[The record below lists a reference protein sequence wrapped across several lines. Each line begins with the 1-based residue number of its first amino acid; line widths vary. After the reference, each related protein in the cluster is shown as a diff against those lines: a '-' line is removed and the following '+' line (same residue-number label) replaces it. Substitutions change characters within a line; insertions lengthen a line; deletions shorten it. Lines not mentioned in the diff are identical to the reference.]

1 MNDRIVILI
10 IDDIEVN
17 RVILKGIFENDYD
30 VIEAENGAQALEILD
45 NGIKVDVILLDIIM
59 PVMDGIDFLK
69 NIKSDKRY
77 CDIPIVVNTQ
87 AGEQENEYKALVLGA
102 DDFIA
107 KPYEPKIVK
116 RRITNIITKNPI
128 RILYWRLRYA
138 IAPWWMDAEIF
149 FILSLPSGKRST
161 FCALLATKR
170 SAMMEPKS
178 VSSAN

>member
-77 CDIPIVVNTQ
+77 CDIPIVVNT
-87 AGEQENEYKALVLGA
+87 GG
-102 DDFIA
+102 
-107 KPYEPKIVK
+107 
-116 RRITNIITKNPI
+116 
-128 RILYWRLRYA
+128 
-138 IAPWWMDAEIF
+138 
-149 FILSLPSGKRST
+149 
-161 FCALLATKR
+161 
-170 SAMMEPKS
+170 
-178 VSSAN
+178 

>member
-30 VIEAENGAQALEILD
+30 VIEGENGAQALEILD

-116 RRITNIITKNPI
+116 RRITNNGRKYFVRNQKRPTICIFLVLKFCI
-128 RILYWRLRYA
+128 KRIHNDSTNSINSLY
-138 IAPWWMDAEIF
+138 
-149 FILSLPSGKRST
+149 KRTTGLQYNEFTS
-161 FCALLATKR
+161 
-170 SAMMEPKS
+170 
-178 VSSAN
+178 

>member
-116 RRITNIITKNPI
+116 RRITNIIEKNI
-128 RILYWRLRYA
+128 YI
-138 IAPWWMDAEIF
+138 
-149 FILSLPSGKRST
+149 KR
-161 FCALLATKR
+161 KI
-170 SAMMEPKS
+170 
-178 VSSAN
+178 